1 MVITKMTVKK
11 RNLSAKSHPVR
22 VAFNY
27 FPVMCVTISS
37 SVAKSNFSSCELLL
51 QARPAPHWGSP
62 RPRAPQSR
70 VPASLQRLEVGVET
84 QKWLSLHGEE
94 LWAPPA
100 KPVAFAEPS
109 TTLCLSALACGLPG
123 TVMQRQGTVS
133 TAKRR
138 PGAVSQRGG
147 ADSPEGAG
155 RPWPSPAC
163 RCGRSRHSVTA
174 CPRPSGTRPPRPTG
188 PSPPRSAAFSVPLCH
203 FDFAEWETR
212 LQPGLAGAGHCAQLT
227 CAGGRSSERGAG
239 S

>member
-27 FPVMCVTISS
+27 FPVMCVMISS

-51 QARPAPHWGSP
+51 QARLAPHWGSP
-62 RPRAPQSR
+62 CPRAPQSR
-70 VPASLQRLEVGVET
+70 VPASLQLLEVGVKT

-109 TTLCLSALACGLPG
+109 TTSCLSALACGLPG

-133 TAKRR
+133 TEAQ
-138 PGAVSQRGG
+138 ARG
-147 ADSPEGAG
+147 
-155 RPWPSPAC
+155 RQPA
-163 RCGRSRHSVTA
+163 RWR
-174 CPRPSGTRPPRPTG
+174 
-188 PSPPRSAAFSVPLCH
+188 
-203 FDFAEWETR
+203 
-212 LQPGLAGAGHCAQLT
+212 
-227 CAGGRSSERGAG
+227 
-239 S
+239 